1 MYICRL
7 SRRSQSWRGVY
18 QTSHVRGR
26 ERTASLRVV
35 ISHSSTRVPRP
46 RLAALVGSTQ
56 ILGPKV
62 ASRVRLRAAQVV
74 ATQAADTAASQP
86 GRRHR
91 LSMRS
96 LEPARA
102 APCVVITA
110 QRAAT
115 RWRATC
121 YLLSSSLYNNGHIWA
136 CPTGPHPIADC
147 SFLGRRR
154 CLRLSQHERSSRRRV
169 LACQQ
174 SFSSL
179 GRTAQF

>member
-1 MYICRL
+1 MYPCRL

-74 ATQAADTAASQP
+74 VTQAAETAASQH

-102 APCVVITA
+102 APCVVIA
-110 QRAAT
+110 QRVAT

-136 CPTGPHPIADC
+136 CPTGPYPIAGC
-147 SFLGRRR
+147 SLLGRRR
-154 CLRLSQHERSSRRRV
+154 CPRLSQHERSSRRRV

-179 GRTAQF
+179 GHTAQL